1 VILSELIADFVGKP
15 GILWNNEIARELATN
30 KLKTFVTDYS
40 LTRSILKDDQVSENS
55 LPLFEGENQTVLALP
70 SDKLRF
76 FFEDHGLEMLSEI
89 DFPEDALNQ
98 IKRAISYYEEVPA
111 LSVFISQIVRSIQLL
126 KAWDPETDV
135 SYSHPEVP
143 FSIFI
148 SLCENNSI
156 NSGLRVAE
164 SILHETMHLY
174 LTLIEG
180 VVPLVNNDLK
190 SVYYSPWRE
199 EERPVRGVLHGI
211 FVFKAVS
218 DFYHL
223 LFPKVNDEIAKKY
236 LLRRQ
241 KQISD
246 ELLLVK
252 NFYNSP
258 GLTELGKQLAFKLT
272 Q

>member
-89 DFPEDALNQ
+89 DFPE
-98 IKRAISYYEEVPA
+98 PA

-164 SILHETMHLY
+164 SILHESMHLY